1 MSGDMSS
8 DTTRE
13 DGVAA
18 RPEDGGVDSYALLG
32 DAVRRHYLGYYK
44 LVFTDGA
51 LDLRTKELIA
61 LGVSLATGAPNCI
74 EGHLKKCVE
83 LGVSRAEL
91 EEVVAT
97 TIGVAGASVVDR
109 ADIGYAAAKAR
120 LDAALGAAGGE
131 ADA

>member
-1 MSGDMSS
+1 MSS
-8 DTTRE
+8 MTDGTRE
-13 DGVAA
+13 DCVAN
-18 RPEDGGVDSYALLG
+18 DGASIDSYALLG

-61 LGVSLATGAPNCI
+61 LGVSLATGAPNCV
-74 EGHLKKCVE
+74 EGHLRKCVE

-97 TIGVAGASVVDR
+97 SLGVVGASVVDR
-109 ADIGYAAAKAR
+109 ADVGYAAAKAR
-120 LDAALGAAGGE
+120 LDAALSRREEG
-131 ADA
+131 DR

>member
-1 MSGDMSS
+1 MMSGM
-8 DTTRE
+8 T
-13 DGVAA
+13 DGTEGDALS
-18 RPEDGGVDSYALLG
+18 GGPVDSYALLG

-61 LGVSLATGAPNCI
+61 LGVSLATGAPNCV
-74 EGHLKKCVE
+74 EGHLRKCVD
-83 LGVSRAEL
+83 LGVTRAEL

-97 TIGVAGASVVDR
+97 ALGVAGASVVDR

-120 LDAALGAAGGE
+120 VEKALAPEGE
-131 ADA
+131 GQS

>member
-1 MSGDMSS
+1 MNDGEHDGEH
-8 DTTRE
+8 E
-13 DGVAA
+13 DGADA
-18 RPEDGGVDSYALLG
+18 DVDSYALLG

-61 LGVSLATGAPNCI
+61 LGVSLATGAPNCV
-74 EGHLKKCVE
+74 EGHLRKCVE

-97 TIGVAGASVVDR
+97 SLGVAGASIVDR
-109 ADIGYAAAKAR
+109 ADIGYAAAKVR
-120 LDAALGAAGGE
+120 LDAALRARSSPQGDE
-131 ADA
+131 EKS